1 MDSLQKKMQ
10 NSIRTHAFRLKP
22 NEDLYDSILSF
33 AKNNKIKAGSIQ
45 TCVGSLKV
53 VNIRLANASKSK
65 HLTECFEICS
75 LVGTL
80 CESGLHLHISLSDS
94 NGNMLGGHVLPG
106 CKIYTTAEIVILE
119 LCDLLFTREMDA
131 ETGFKELIVT
141 NKEKQ

>member
-1 MDSLQKKMQ
+1 
-10 NSIRTHAFRLKP
+10 
-22 NEDLYDSILSF
+22 
-33 AKNNKIKAGSIQ
+33 
-45 TCVGSLKV
+45 
-53 VNIRLANASKSK
+53 
-65 HLTECFEICS
+65 